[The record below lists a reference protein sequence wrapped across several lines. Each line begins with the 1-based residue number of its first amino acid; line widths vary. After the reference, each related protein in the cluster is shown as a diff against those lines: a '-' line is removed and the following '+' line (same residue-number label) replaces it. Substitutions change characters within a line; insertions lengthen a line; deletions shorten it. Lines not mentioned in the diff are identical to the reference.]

1 MIRVLDLLIKS
12 IRSAAVYNPDVQ
24 VAPVC
29 ILWPDRDRQWE
40 AIIPRMQI
48 ELPEIFILGDYHI
61 EKRTG
66 PAIWLRCV
74 LAGKISFKRVIR
86 SKRCVNKM
94 NGWGLWR
101 YANHNLHL
109 TPIMTVF

>member
-1 MIRVLDLLIKS
+1 MATIFHYLTNSLRG
-12 IRSAAVYNPDVQ
+12 AAVYNPDVQ
-24 VAPVC
+24 VAPAC

-48 ELPEIFILGDYHI
+48 ELSELFVLGEYDI

-74 LAGKISFKRVIR
+74 LVGKNF
-86 SKRCVNKM
+86 
-94 NGWGLWR
+94 
-101 YANHNLHL
+101 H
-109 TPIMTVF
+109 